1 MVLACVIL
9 FVPRL
14 RTKGGVVVASALVI
28 AGVFCKRCQILMGG
42 FQIPNIEFA
51 DVANQM
57 TITNWESGMSLFGY
71 QGLVYWPTP
80 LEFGVALGVVALGGF
95 LLLLGLKYLPLHL
108 KEKVA

>member
-1 MVLACVIL
+1 M
-9 FVPRL
+9 
-14 RTKGGVVVASALVI
+14 
-28 AGVFCKRCQILMGG
+28 FCKRCQILMGG

-57 TITNWESGMSLFGY
+57 TITHWDSGMSLLGY

-80 LEFGVALGVVALGGF
+80 LEFGVAAGVVALGGF

-108 KEKVA
+108 KEKTA

>member
-1 MVLACVIL
+1 ME
-9 FVPRL
+9 
-14 RTKGGVVVASALVI
+14 LVELEKAKKEIREKDAEIDRQSKI
-28 AGVFCKRCQILMGG
+28 AGVFCKRCEILVGG

-51 DVANQM
+51 DVANHM

-108 KEKVA
+108 KEKAA

>member
-1 MVLACVIL
+1 
-9 FVPRL
+9 
-14 RTKGGVVVASALVI
+14 
-28 AGVFCKRCQILMGG
+28 MGG

-51 DVANQM
+51 DVANRM

-95 LLLLGLKYLPLHL
+95 LAATGAQGAGGSEVPPAPSHGEDRLAALSPRVETSLRRAAGPRLRLFSPWKG
-108 KEKVA
+108 